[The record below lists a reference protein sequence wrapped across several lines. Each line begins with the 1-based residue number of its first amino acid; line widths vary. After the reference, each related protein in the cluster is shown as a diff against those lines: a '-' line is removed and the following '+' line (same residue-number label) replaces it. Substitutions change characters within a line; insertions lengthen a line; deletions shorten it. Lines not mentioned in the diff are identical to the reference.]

1 MFLSTHQTDSTGN
14 MAQQQRQHRFPVHA
28 AQYRY
33 ALIITL
39 AVLAFASS
47 EVALPVPA
55 VTAWIPTPATTRISS
70 GRRHRATTCCRMAAM
85 GHRDGDKDSD
95 NDVVTPFAATTT
107 TTTTKTRRKFVVE
120 STTTAMAS
128 IGTVTAITTGAAI
141 ANADDPVVDWEASNT
156 TPLSST
162 SSSPSSSSAIALP
175 EMGLGAWAW
184 GDALFWGCTY
194 SVN

>member
-1 MFLSTHQTDSTGN
+1 MFLSTHQTDSTSI
-14 MAQQQRQHRFPVHA
+14 MAQQRQHRFSIHA
-28 AQYRY
+28 AQYRHV
-33 ALIITL
+33 LIITL
-39 AVLAFASS
+39 AVLAFARS

-85 GHRDGDKDSD
+85 GHRDSDKDSD
-95 NDVVTPFAATTT
+95 KDVVTPFATT

-128 IGTVTAITTGAAI
+128 IGTATAITTAAAI

-156 TPLSST
+156 TPLSSSPSP
-162 SSSPSSSSAIALP
+162 SSSSSSAIALP

-194 SVN
+194 SVK

>member
-95 NDVVTPFAATTT
+95 KDVISPFATTTT

-128 IGTVTAITTGAAI
+128 IGTATAITTAAAI

-156 TPLSST
+156 TPL

-194 SVN
+194 SAK

>member
-1 MFLSTHQTDSTGN
+1 MFLSTHQTDSTSI
-14 MAQQQRQHRFPVHA
+14 MAQQRQHRFSIHA
-28 AQYRY
+28 AQYRHV
-33 ALIITL
+33 LIITL
-39 AVLAFASS
+39 AVLAFARS

-85 GHRDGDKDSD
+85 GHRDGDKDNG
-95 NDVVTPFAATTT
+95 NDVVTPFATTT

-128 IGTVTAITTGAAI
+128 IGTATAITTGAAI
-141 ANADDPVVDWEASNT
+141 ANADDAVVDWEASNT

-162 SSSPSSSSAIALP
+162 SPSSSSSSAIVLP

-194 SVN
+194 SVK